1 MEENGIPGPVD
12 AIANRRQDARERLAA
27 IDDSANPPD
36 SPRTKAIIDG
46 VPVKRMG
53 EPADVAHAVSFF
65 VDARAGF
72 VTGQILYVCGGMTVG
87 LAS

>member
-53 EPADVAHAVSFF
+53 EPANVAHAVSFF
-65 VDARAGF
+65 SMSARDSSRGRSFMSA
-72 VTGQILYVCGGMTVG
+72 
-87 LAS
+87 AA